1 MQSAN
6 GYPQR
11 YHTLQSSIQFQQYVK
26 TTLNILI
33 YNNAVGNSKVKC
45 FDII

>member
-6 GYPQR
+6 GYPHR
-11 YHTLQSSIQFQQYVK
+11 YHLSIQFQQHVK

-33 YNNAVGNSKVKC
+33 YNFAVGSSKVKC
-45 FDII
+45 FDIFEF